1 MGVCIARADTLVGQS
16 NANMLGAQA
25 TTTAGQTT
33 TGGVTTTTYRTSF
46 MNDQPA
52 GGPPVLGTANSNY
65 TYGGINYTGTTSTA
79 TAGYQPVVFSGVSYT
94 SVGSVY
100 SSPSFWVSGGKSSA
114 AGSAAS
120 ASDAAIAFRIGWP
133 KAAFASGSLL
143 IGVDLVKRDDVAA
156 NPSAG
161 TVGKANI
168 DFYIGIYL
176 STASPGTTTA
186 PVAYVFI
193 SGAPR
198 TVTSIVGNVNEGPN
212 HIIVGKI
219 AGADAALIGATQYF
233 KADGSVAATA
243 ETIVNAS
250 LVSTTGSPLAYLNAA
265 NATNYF
271 ITFGALLAQINTA
284 LATIYGSSGGTP
296 NVQWNV
302 GDAARFMPVTNTG
315 NLAATPAAISA
326 GDLMGGTGNFGITVP
341 FGNNATGLITD
352 SYILANDYSLT
363 LSNTDGFGIG
373 NHAPVA
379 DAQPSV
385 STAEDTAK
393 GITLTGSDA
402 DGNSITYSTV
412 TNPAHGML
420 SGTAPNLTYTPDTN
434 YNGADSFTFR
444 TYDGS
449 LYSANATVTISITAV
464 NDAPAV
470 VAASGTTA
478 ATEQVAVAIDAG
490 VTVSDVDNTTLGSAT
505 IAITGNFQS
514 GQDVLAFTNDGSTMG
529 NIAGSYTA
537 GTGVLA
543 LSSAGATATLAQWQ
557 IALRAVTY
565 TANSDTPTTANRTV
579 SFTVSDGTASSN
591 TGTKTVSVAA
601 VNDAPVASAQTP
613 AVFRNQSKAITLQA
627 TDAESN
633 VLTYSVVANPSH
645 GSLSGTI
652 PNLTYTP
659 TADYTGADSFTF
671 RAWDGTAYSNT
682 ATVAI
687 TVTLNTGANV
697 NPVNT
702 VSSART
708 VNEDSLLT
716 FTGAS
721 TLSVDDIDDNLAST
735 RLTVLHGTLTVS
747 VTGGASI
754 GAGANGSATLT
765 LTGTQLQINAA
776 LGTLVYQGGLDYNG
790 NDTLAM
796 LSTDSGSPA
805 LTDSDT
811 IALTVS
817 AVNDAPS
824 NTVPGTQSVN
834 EDTALAFTG
843 AQQISV
849 NDVEGNLATVRAAV
863 SQGTL
868 TVSLTGGATIS
879 AGTNGSSSLT
889 LGGTQ
894 TQINAA
900 LATLFYQGSANYNG
914 SDTLTV
920 ASVDSG
926 TPALT
931 TSSSINITVVAVN
944 DLPVATDQSVTTNE
958 DTAKAFT
965 LAATDVEGSSLI
977 FTVMAGP
984 SHGEISGT
992 APNLTYTPSSNYN
1005 GVDSFTFKV
1014 NDGSAD
1020 SSTNA
1025 TVSLTIN
1032 AVNDAPAANG
1042 QNTSTIKNVAKAI
1055 TLTGTDVEGS
1065 SLSYTITVNPA
1076 HGTLSGTL
1084 PNLTYTPVSNYVG
1097 ADSFSFVVDDGTQYS
1112 SEAVISI
1119 TMINSNSAP
1128 VNTVPGSKTVNEDT
1142 AFAVTGI
1149 STTDGDGNLATVQLT
1164 VLHGTVTVSIS
1175 GGATIAAGANGS
1187 ATLTLAGTQ
1196 TQINNALL
1204 SLSYRGSSNYN
1215 GADTLTM
1222 LTTDSGTP
1230 ALTDSDTVGITINA
1244 VNDAPIATA
1253 QAVSATEDTNQA
1265 ITLAGTDVDGNALT
1279 YTVVAGVSHG
1289 TLSGTAPNLT
1299 YSPTANYNGSDSFTF
1314 KVNDGTVDSASNA
1327 TVSITVAAVND
1338 LPLASAQSL
1347 GTAENTP
1354 TAVTLSGSD
1363 AEADALI
1370 YTVVSGPSH
1379 GALSGT
1385 APNLTYTPTNGYGGA
1400 DSFTFK
1406 VNDGVSDSA
1415 SNATVSI
1422 TVSSSNHAPVATAQT
1437 ISTNEDTGKAITLA
1451 GTDED
1456 GDALTFSMVTS
1467 PAHGVLSGTI
1477 PNLTYT
1483 PTGNFH
1489 GADSF
1494 TFRVNDGLTYSSTS
1508 ATVSIT
1514 VVSINDA
1521 PVAGAQTLNGAEDT
1535 NLSITLAGTDV
1546 DGDALTYTVVTEPN
1560 HGVLSG
1566 VAPNLLY
1573 TPTANYNGAD
1583 SFTFK
1588 VNDGT
1593 VDSVANAVISISLR
1607 AVNDVPVATA
1617 QSVSATEDSDQAIT
1631 LAGTDADGDGL
1642 TYTVVVEPIHG
1653 TLSGVGAF
1661 LTYTPDPDYNGVD
1674 SFTFKVNDGSA
1685 DSSTNATVSLTI
1697 NAVNDA
1703 PAANGQNTS
1712 TIKNVAKAITLTGTD
1727 VEGSSLSYTITVN
1740 PAHGTLSGT
1749 LPNLTYTPVSN
1760 YVGADSFSFVVDDGT
1775 QYSSEAVISIT
1786 MINSNSAPVNTVPGS
1801 KTVNEDTAFAVT
1813 GISTTDG
1820 DGNLATVQLTVLH
1833 GTVTVSISGGATIA
1847 AGANGSATL
1856 TLAGTQ
1862 TQINNA
1868 LLSLSYR
1875 GSSNYNGADT
1885 LTMLTTDSGTPALT
1899 DSDTVGITINAV
1911 NDAPIATA
1919 QAVSAT
1925 EDTNQAITLAG
1936 TDVDGNALTYTV
1948 VAGVSHGTLS
1958 GTAPNLTYS
1967 PTANYNG
1974 SDSFTFKV
1982 NDGTVDSASN
1992 ATVSI
1997 TVAAVN
2003 DLPLASAQSL
2013 GTAENTPTAVTLSG
2027 SDAEA
2032 DALIY
2037 TVVSGPSHGAL
2048 SGTAPNLT
2056 YTPTNGYGGAD
2067 SFTFKVNDGVSDS
2080 ASNATVSIT
2089 VSSSNH
2095 APVAT
2100 AQTISTNEDTG
2111 KAITL
2116 AGTDEDGDALTFSM
2130 VTSPAHGVLSGTIPN
2145 LTYTPTGNFHG
2156 ADSFT
2161 FRVNDGL
2168 TYSSTSATVSITVVS
2183 INDAPVAGAQTL
2195 NGAEDTNLSITLA
2208 GTDVD
2213 GDALTYTVVTEPNHG
2228 VLSGVAPNLLY
2239 TPTANYNGADSFT
2252 FKVNDGTVDSVANAV
2267 ISISLRAVN
2276 DVPVATAQSVSATE
2290 DSDQAITLAGTDAD
2304 GDGLTYTVVVE
2315 PIHGTLSG
2323 VGAFLTYT
2331 PDPDYNGADSFT
2343 FKVNDGTVDSASN
2356 ATVSIAVAA
2365 VSDDS
2370 TISVTGADYPY
2381 DGAAHGPT
2389 SASVTGST
2397 GAVTYSYAGTGSTSY
2412 GPSATRPTAAG
2423 SYTVTATVAADG
2435 AYLSA
2440 SSSPTAFSIGL
2451 ASSTVTVAGGSYIY
2465 DGSAQGP
2472 NSASVTG
2479 STGAVTYSYA
2489 GTGGTSYGPS
2499 ATRPSSAGSYTVIAS
2514 VAPSG
2519 SYAGA
2524 SSTPT
2529 AFTIAPA
2536 SSSIAVTGGSYTY
2549 NGSAQGPNSASVTG
2563 SSGAVTYS
2571 YEGTGGTSYGPGATR
2586 PTAVGSYTVTATIA
2600 ADNNYQTAT
2609 SSAAAFSV
2617 ISGTMS
2623 QVVTFPVLSDQLYG
2637 VAPIPLGATADSG
2650 LSVTYRVASG
2660 PATVSG
2666 RTLTI
2671 TGLGTVVVEAN
2682 QAGGTNGGNAYAA
2695 ALAVQ
2700 RTFSVSAGVARITW
2714 NSPTAISTATALSS
2728 TQLNATGSVAGTLT
2742 YSPAVGSFLSAGTH
2756 TLTVTLTPTD
2766 SGYRSTSA
2774 AVTILVWAIQAI
2786 TFPIINNQLYG
2797 VAPLKLAA
2805 TADSGLP
2812 ISYLVTSGPATVS
2825 GNTLTITGTGT
2836 VVVEANQ
2843 IGGTSGSTTY
2853 ASAPAVQRA
2862 FAVGSGGATITW
2874 SNPAAMSAGT
2884 ALSGTQLNAIGS
2896 VAGALTYSPAAGTIL
2911 ASGTHTLTV
2920 TLTPTNSSY
2929 VTTNATVTVRVLAA
2943 PSITAPVSIDVTPLN
2958 AAPIRTSLAGS
2969 VMITDSA
2976 SARVTVELSV
2986 AAGTLSIPSLN
2997 SASVTDQGT
3006 ITVSGSVDFVNQALS
3021 GLIYNANS
3029 SGAEAFSLDTLMA
3042 KVTGETG
3049 LSATATTSLF
3059 VTRQLLGGV
3068 TQQVDVLPLLR
3079 PNTNVSK
3086 LEMVSWDAAV
3096 FSQPPVITA
3105 QGELSLLIVDRE
3117 DGSTIKTA
3125 VMFRVTYM
3133 DGSSENITATPT
3145 IYYPLLAELKADTAP
3160 NWGAAS
3166 LNPQTGLYEQYI
3178 RLTNTTVFPMIS
3190 FSITAPALPA
3200 GVTMMSASGYNDD
3213 GTPFISG
3220 LAELLPG
3227 DSLDLVLEY
3236 FSANMQPFPRPA
3248 LQLLMF
3254 QAKTIPKPA
3263 GTLLPSGQIKV
3274 IVGYAGRNY
3283 VQFPSIIGYTYW
3295 VMYRDDASADWTT
3308 STMPILGTG
3317 QPISWMDYGAPGTK
3331 TKPTNARIY
3340 QVLYSKSG
3348 TGSIAVGNNPPALS
3362 PSAVSPTTPTV
3373 TIAATTPTAVAN
3385 TTSTGSSGGGG
3396 SISFWSLG
3404 MLFMLWGVRSRYD
3417 RSRSFV

>member
-1 MGVCIARADTLVGQS
+1 MICDNHQLDDSAVICPLWRRLSWWLASVALLTNMGVCIARADTLVGQS

-992 APNLTYTPSSNYN
+992 APNLTYTPSSN
-1005 GVDSFTFKV
+1005 
-1014 NDGSAD
+1014 
-1020 SSTNA
+1020 
-1025 TVSLTIN
+1025 
-1032 AVNDAPAANG
+1032 
-1042 QNTSTIKNVAKAI
+1042 
-1055 TLTGTDVEGS
+1055 
-1065 SLSYTITVNPA
+1065 
-1076 HGTLSGTL
+1076 
-1084 PNLTYTPVSNYVG
+1084 
-1097 ADSFSFVVDDGTQYS
+1097 
-1112 SEAVISI
+1112 
-1119 TMINSNSAP
+1119 
-1128 VNTVPGSKTVNEDT
+1128 
-1142 AFAVTGI
+1142 
-1149 STTDGDGNLATVQLT
+1149 
-1164 VLHGTVTVSIS
+1164 
-1175 GGATIAAGANGS
+1175 
-1187 ATLTLAGTQ
+1187 
-1196 TQINNALL
+1196 
-1204 SLSYRGSSNYN
+1204 
-1215 GADTLTM
+1215 
-1222 LTTDSGTP
+1222 
-1230 ALTDSDTVGITINA
+1230 
-1244 VNDAPIATA
+1244 
-1253 QAVSATEDTNQA
+1253 
-1265 ITLAGTDVDGNALT
+1265 
-1279 YTVVAGVSHG
+1279 
-1289 TLSGTAPNLT
+1289 
-1299 YSPTANYNGSDSFTF
+1299 
-1314 KVNDGTVDSASNA
+1314 
-1327 TVSITVAAVND
+1327 
-1338 LPLASAQSL
+1338 
-1347 GTAENTP
+1347 
-1354 TAVTLSGSD
+1354 
-1363 AEADALI
+1363 
-1370 YTVVSGPSH
+1370 
-1379 GALSGT
+1379 
-1385 APNLTYTPTNGYGGA
+1385 
-1400 DSFTFK
+1400 
-1406 VNDGVSDSA
+1406 
-1415 SNATVSI
+1415 
-1422 TVSSSNHAPVATAQT
+1422 
-1437 ISTNEDTGKAITLA
+1437 
-1451 GTDED
+1451 
-1456 GDALTFSMVTS
+1456 
-1467 PAHGVLSGTI
+1467 
-1477 PNLTYT
+1477 
-1483 PTGNFH
+1483 
-1489 GADSF
+1489 
-1494 TFRVNDGLTYSSTS
+1494 
-1508 ATVSIT
+1508 
-1514 VVSINDA
+1514 
-1521 PVAGAQTLNGAEDT
+1521 
-1535 NLSITLAGTDV
+1535 
-1546 DGDALTYTVVTEPN
+1546 
-1560 HGVLSG
+1560 
-1566 VAPNLLY
+1566 
-1573 TPTANYNGAD
+1573 
-1583 SFTFK
+1583 
-1588 VNDGT
+1588 
-1593 VDSVANAVISISLR
+1593 
-1607 AVNDVPVATA
+1607 
-1617 QSVSATEDSDQAIT
+1617 
-1631 LAGTDADGDGL
+1631 
-1642 TYTVVVEPIHG
+1642 
-1653 TLSGVGAF
+1653 
-1661 LTYTPDPDYNGVD
+1661 YNGVD